1 MINKFINLNKSFF
14 VIIFNVVNENF
25 KSKKNYLFFILLT
38 EFFITF
44 LETFSVFTLFPII
57 LIIDDKN
64 SELGESS
71 IGNFYQNLLE
81 YFGIEIN
88 LFNFLIF
95 ISFLILFKTILSIYI
110 NSFRQKYVIRTVT
123 EKKEKFVNHLLS
135 MSWDFF
141 LKKKKGYYLN
151 LLSEEASKIPFVINS
166 GIGFFV
172 SVISLTVYLCSSF
185 YLAPDVT
192 IISFILG
199 IILIIIF
206 TPFLGKSKKTGIEQV
221 VFKNSMINLLSSLLV
236 SFKQIKISSNELFF
250 KKIMKNNLW
259 KLFQVQKKQ
268 VINAVKLNNL
278 YEPVTLIFFIMI
290 FYYLSFK
297 NYDLPMI
304 ILFLIIFSRLIK
316 LVANTHR
323 ISNNFF
329 INYGSYNNFFQNL
342 EEIKSFTGKRE
353 NLINHKFNGNIKFK
367 NFTFKRKEKII
378 LNKANTT
385 FRTGK
390 FYIISGKTG
399 QGKTSILDSLVGLT
413 DYEENM
419 IFIDDVDRKKISSP
433 FLRKQISYISQDTFL
448 FDGSILDNIIFGR
461 KDVNK
466 SKVENFIGS
475 LDSFQFIERFEKG
488 LLSDVG
494 SLGQKLSGGERQRIN
509 IIRDLIIPKKIILL
523 DEFTSALD
531 SDTSKKIIHFIK
543 SKYKNSLIICVTHNP
558 SLFKYADK
566 VLIIEN
572 ANLKNKSK

>member
-38 EFFITF
+38 QFFITF

-57 LIIDDKN
+57 LIIDNKN

-88 LFNFLIF
+88 LINFLIF
-95 ISFLILFKTILSIYI
+95 ISFLILFKTLLSIYI
-110 NSFRQKYVIRTVT
+110 NSFRQKYVIQIVT
-123 EKKEKFVNHLLS
+123 EKREKFVNNLLS

-151 LLSEEASKIPFVINS
+151 LLSEEASKISFVINS

-172 SVISLTVYLCSSF
+172 SLISFTVYLCSSF

-192 IISFILG
+192 IISFFLG
-199 IILIIIF
+199 VILIIIF

-236 SFKQIKISSNELFF
+236 SFKQIKISSNESFF

-278 YEPVTLIFFIMI
+278 YEPVILLFFIII
-290 FYYLSFK
+290 FYYLSFN
-297 NYDLPMI
+297 NYELPMI
-304 ILFLIIFSRLIK
+304 IIFLIIFSRLIK

-323 ISNNFF
+323 TSNSFF
-329 INYGSYNNFFQNL
+329 MNYGSYNNFFQHL
-342 EEIKSFTGKRE
+342 EEIKSVTTKKE
-353 NLINHKFNGNIKFK
+353 NLVNHKFNRKIIFK
-367 NFTFKRKEKII
+367 NFTFRRKEKII
-378 LNKANTT
+378 LNKVNIS
-385 FRTGK
+385 FYTGK

-419 IFIDDVDRKKISSP
+419 IFIDDIDRKKMSSP

-448 FDGSILDNIIFGR
+448 FDGTILDNIIFGR

-466 SKVENFIGS
+466 SKVKNFIRS
-475 LDSFQFIERFEKG
+475 LDSFQFIERFENG
-488 LLSDVG
+488 LSSDVG
-494 SLGQKLSGGERQRIN
+494 ALGQKLSGGERQRIN

-531 SDTSKKIIHFIK
+531 SDTSKKIIRFIK
-543 SKYKNSLIICVTHNP
+543 SKYKNSLIICVTHN
-558 SLFKYADK
+558 SNLFKYADK
-566 VLIIEN
+566 VLIVEN

>member
-25 KSKKNYLFFILLT
+25 KSKKIYLFFILLT
-38 EFFITF
+38 QFFITF

-57 LIIDDKN
+57 LIIDNKN

-88 LFNFLIF
+88 LINFLIF
-95 ISFLILFKTILSIYI
+95 ISFLILFKTLLSIYI
-110 NSFRQKYVIRTVT
+110 NSFRQKYVIRIVT
-123 EKKEKFVNHLLS
+123 EKREKFVNNLLS

-151 LLSEEASKIPFVINS
+151 LLSEEASKISFVINS

-172 SVISLTVYLCSSF
+172 SLISFTVYLCSSF

-192 IISFILG
+192 IISFFLG
-199 IILIIIF
+199 VILIIIF

-236 SFKQIKISSNELFF
+236 SFKQIKISSNESFF

-278 YEPVTLIFFIMI
+278 YEPVILLFFIII
-290 FYYLSFK
+290 FYYLSFN
-297 NYDLPMI
+297 NYELPMI
-304 ILFLIIFSRLIK
+304 IIFLIIFSRLIK

-323 ISNNFF
+323 TSNSFF
-329 INYGSYNNFFQNL
+329 MNYGSYNNFFQHL
-342 EEIKSFTGKRE
+342 EEIKSVTTKRE
-353 NLINHKFNGNIKFK
+353 NLVNHKFNRKIIFK
-367 NFTFKRKEKII
+367 NFTFRRKEKII
-378 LNKANTT
+378 LNKVNIS
-385 FRTGK
+385 FYTGK

-419 IFIDDVDRKKISSP
+419 IFIDDIDRKKMSSP

-448 FDGSILDNIIFGR
+448 FDGTILDNIIFGR

-466 SKVENFIGS
+466 SKVKNFIRS
-475 LDSFQFIERFEKG
+475 LDSFQFIERFENG
-488 LLSDVG
+488 LSSDVG
-494 SLGQKLSGGERQRIN
+494 ALGQKLSGGERQRIN

-531 SDTSKKIIHFIK
+531 SDTSKKIIRFIK
-543 SKYKNSLIICVTHNP
+543 SKYKNSLIICVTHN
-558 SLFKYADK
+558 SNLFKYADK
-566 VLIIEN
+566 VLIVEN

>member
-1 MINKFINLNKSFF
+1 MINNFINLNKSFF

-38 EFFITF
+38 QFFITF

-81 YFGIEIN
+81 HFGVEIN
-88 LFNFLIF
+88 LINFLIF

-110 NSFRQKYVIRTVT
+110 NSFRQKYVIRIVT
-123 EKKEKFVNHLLS
+123 EKREKFVNNLLS

-151 LLSEEASKIPFVINS
+151 LLSEEASKISFVINS

-172 SVISLTVYLCSSF
+172 SLISLTVYLCSSF

-192 IISFILG
+192 IISFFLG
-199 IILIIIF
+199 IILIIVF

-221 VFKNSMINLLSSLLV
+221 VFKNSMIDLLSSLLV

-278 YEPVTLIFFIMI
+278 YEPVILIFFIII

-297 NYDLPMI
+297 NYDLSMI
-304 ILFLIIFSRLIK
+304 IIFLIIFSRLIK

-323 ISNNFF
+323 TSNSFF
-329 INYGSYNNFFQNL
+329 MNYGSYNNFFQNL
-342 EEIKSFTGKRE
+342 EEIKSFTGNKE
-353 NLINHKFNGNIKFK
+353 NLINHKFKKTIKFK
-367 NFTFKRKEKII
+367 NFTFRRKEKII
-378 LNKANTT
+378 LNKANIMFT
-385 FRTGK
+385 TGK

-419 IFIDDVDRKKISSP
+419 IFIDDVDRKRMSSP
-433 FLRKQISYISQDTFL
+433 FLSKQISYISQDTFL

-461 KDVNK
+461 KDINK
-466 SKVENFIGS
+466 SKVKNFIKS
-475 LDSFQFIERFEKG
+475 LDSFQFVEKFEKG

-531 SDTSKKIIHFIK
+531 SDTSQKIIHFIK